1 MTNPEEKN
9 LTCTDAFGKMCM
21 KVKWT
26 ARHLKHG
33 NLRLEAD
40 FEVVEGVIKQC
51 DIAKLE
57 PHERFRAN
65 HEH

>member
-1 MTNPEEKN
+1 MINEAGKN

-21 KVKWT
+21 RIKWT

-33 NLRLEAD
+33 KIRLEAD
-40 FEVVEGVIKQC
+40 LQVVNGEITQC
-51 DIAKLE
+51 DISKIE

-65 HEH
+65 SEH